1 MARRTTVTLEDD
13 LTGGSAEAT
22 VRFGL
27 DGKAYEIDLSA
38 KNAQKLRKALARYV
52 SAGRRV
58 SVQRSSSFSR
68 QPNRPTEDTAAIRQ
82 WARDNGYEVSS
93 RGRIPA
99 ILRAAYQSAS
109 PAA

>member
-1 MARRTTVTLEDD
+1 MGRRTTVWLEDD
-13 LTGGSAEAT
+13 LTGGRADAT

-27 DGKAYEIDLSA
+27 DGRAYEIDLSA
-38 KNAQKLRKALARYV
+38 KNAQKLRKALARYI

-58 SVQRSSSFSR
+58 SVR
-68 QPNRPTEDTAAIRQ
+68 QNGRFALPPTTPAEDSAAIRQ
-82 WARDNGYEVSS
+82 WARDNGYEVRA

-99 ILRAAYQSAS
+99 TLRAAYQASS

>member
-1 MARRTTVTLEDD
+1 MRVLLEDD
-13 LTGGSAEAT
+13 LTGGPAEDT

-27 DGKAYEIDLSA
+27 DGRAYEIDLSA
-38 KNAQKLRKALARYV
+38 KNAQNLRKALARYV

-58 SVQRSSSFSR
+58 SAHRNGISAL
-68 QPNRPTEDTAAIRQ
+68 RPMETGEDSAAIRR
-82 WARDNGYEVSS
+82 WARDNGYEVRT

-99 ILRAAYQSAS
+99 TLREAYRSAS